1 MKNSIKIIISVGVL
15 VLVFILFRFSSGMSL
30 PYTGINIEKKI
41 HLVFVGDVML
51 SRQIGKIIEANG
63 PTYPFTL
70 IKQYI
75 EEADIAFANL
85 ENPVSVRG
93 FNQGSIYSFRAKPD
107 TLKGLKFAGFDIVS
121 IANNHMFDWG
131 MEAFVDTIEHLSAES
146 IKFVGGAKR
155 IEETRVPVIFQE
167 SGERICYLAYTQ
179 FAPRNTPQ
187 GNPGMAFLD
196 TQSVISDINSSNAQ
210 GCSTTI
216 ISLHW
221 GNEYETKYSQ
231 EQKEI
236 ARKLVQAGADIV
248 IGHHPHVLQE
258 IEEYEGGLIAY
269 SLGNFIF
276 DQNFSEDTKK
286 SQILNVYIENGKVV
300 SFNTIPIGFT
310 ENFQPEVISA
320 L

>member
-1 MKNSIKIIISVGVL
+1 MKNSTKITILIGVVL
-15 VLVFILFRFSSGMSL
+15 LVFILVRFSSGTSL
-30 PYTGINIEKKI
+30 PYVGINIDKKI
-41 HLVFVGDVML
+41 HLVFVGDIML
-51 SRQIGKIIEANG
+51 SRQIGKIIETND
-63 PTYPFTL
+63 PTYPFSL
-70 IKQYI
+70 IKSYI
-75 EEADIAFANL
+75 ESADIAFANL

-93 FNQGSIYSFRAKPD
+93 LNQGSIYSFRAKPE

-131 MEAFVDTIEHLSAES
+131 MEAFVDTIDNLSAES

-155 IEETRVPVIFQE
+155 IEETRMPVIFEE
-167 SGERICYLAYTQ
+167 SGEKICYLAYTQ
-179 FAPRNTPQ
+179 FAPRNTSY
-187 GNPGMAFLD
+187 GTPGMAFLNK
-196 TQSVISDINSSNAQ
+196 QSVIADINSSKKQ
-210 GCSTTI
+210 GCSTII

-221 GNEYETKYSQ
+221 GNEYEIRYSP

-236 ARKLVQAGADIV
+236 ARELVLAGANII

-286 SQILNVYIENGKVV
+286 SLILNVYIENGKIV
-300 SFNTIPIGFT
+300 SFKTIPIRFT

-320 L
+320 I